1 MLGEHRSP
9 WIKIDF
15 DERFEIFEQ
24 AVRAGE
30 YNTVLI
36 PKEDNPRIGAER
48 AARYLQMAMAGIL
61 HPEVA
66 LEFSDDPD
74 RYKIIKRNKE
84 KMREAA
90 HDQAAQMVEFSMIQE
105 IMANQGVN
113 QEKAQE
119 ILDELQKARSRQM
132 AQEQSQQT
140 GQQKQFSQ
148 GGGGGF
154 NIQAQGAESQ
164 RMNAIENQS
173 EL

>member
-1 MLGEHRSP
+1 
-9 WIKIDF
+9 
-15 DERFEIFEQ
+15 
-24 AVRAGE
+24 
-30 YNTVLI
+30 
-36 PKEDNPRIGAER
+36 
-48 AARYLQMAMAGIL
+48 
-61 HPEVA
+61 
-66 LEFSDDPD
+66 
-74 RYKIIKRNKE
+74 
-84 KMREAA
+84 
-90 HDQAAQMVEFSMIQE
+90 
-105 IMANQGVN
+105 MANQGVN